1 MTEETF
7 EDNIIEEDYDDDL
20 DSEESEVH
28 IYTDEEV
35 DHIADTAIAAI
46 QDILK
51 YFNVGEVTIDEYEGD
66 EEELIFKVGFV
77 MEGWA
82 NESLRLN
89 QVHGVDQV
97 FTIEGNRKRMANS
110 TNF

>member
-1 MTEETF
+1 MGFHGFVVNAKSTVEQACDF
-7 EDNIIEEDYDDDL
+7 IFDR
-20 DSEESEVH
+20 
-28 IYTDEEV
+28 
-35 DHIADTAIAAI
+35 
-46 QDILK
+46 
-51 YFNVGEVTIDEYEGD
+51 
-66 EEELIFKVGFV
+66 EELIFKVGFV

-97 FTIEGNRKRMANS
+97 FTVEGNRKRMANS